1 MSEHVQSLSIT
12 WAAIN
17 AVSGT
22 GRTVGPVLLVLG
34 TAIWWWRAR
43 SIWPAIASV
52 GAALMLWADL
62 TRRVVPSVS
71 SVSVGTEQPTV
82 QQGWLTYFA
91 FLHAHHVGLLLIAV
105 ALIAAAGREARR
117 SDGASRTGRPE

>member
-22 GRTVGPVLLVLG
+22 GRTVGPVLLLLG
-34 TAIWWWRAR
+34 TAIWWLRAR

-52 GAALMLWADL
+52 GAALMLWADV
-62 TRRVVPSVS
+62 THRVVLSVS
-71 SVSVGTEQPTV
+71 SISVGTEQPTV
-82 QQGWLTYFA
+82 QQGWITYFA
-91 FLHAHHVGLLLIAV
+91 FLHAHHIGLLLLAV
-105 ALIAAAGREARR
+105 ALIAAAGREVRR
-117 SDGASRTGRPE
+117 GDGSSRVRRPE